1 LTSDHQYFAYQA
13 PQGQFDIAVSAKVLD
28 VVDCDSTV
36 ELLADFIARQLKEGN
51 QNQQIKVIAYEG
63 VAKGAIAYV

>member
-1 LTSDHQYFAYQA
+1 
-13 PQGQFDIAVSAKVLD
+13 VLD

-36 ELLADFIARQLKEGN
+36 ELLADFIARQLKEGY